1 MLGKYVRVKVVRP
14 IGAKHPRFP
23 FTYRLNYG
31 FAQGVTGI
39 SGEAQGVYI
48 MGIDHPVREFD
59 GRVIAI
65 VRRNNHKGIVWVAA
79 PKSKHFIVNEICDA
93 IDFAEGHYGYTLECL
108 YERSCG
114 AVVYRMDAGQ
124 PLLFAHQK

>member
-48 MGIDHPVREFD
+48 LSLIH
-59 GRVIAI
+59 I
-65 VRRNNHKGIVWVAA
+65 
-79 PKSKHFIVNEICDA
+79 
-93 IDFAEGHYGYTLECL
+93 
-108 YERSCG
+108 
-114 AVVYRMDAGQ
+114 
-124 PLLFAHQK
+124 

>member
-39 SGEAQGVYI
+39 SGEA
-48 MGIDHPVREFD
+48 
-59 GRVIAI
+59 
-65 VRRNNHKGIVWVAA
+65 
-79 PKSKHFIVNEICDA
+79 
-93 IDFAEGHYGYTLECL
+93 
-108 YERSCG
+108 
-114 AVVYRMDAGQ
+114 
-124 PLLFAHQK
+124 

>member
-93 IDFAEGHYGYTLECL
+93 IDFAEALRL
-108 YERSCG
+108 YVGVS
-114 AVVYRMDAGQ
+114 V
-124 PLLFAHQK
+124 

>member
-39 SGEAQGVYI
+39 SGEAQGRLYHGESTI
-48 MGIDHPVREFD
+48 R
-59 GRVIAI
+59 
-65 VRRNNHKGIVWVAA
+65 
-79 PKSKHFIVNEICDA
+79 
-93 IDFAEGHYGYTLECL
+93 YGSLT
-108 YERSCG
+108 
-114 AVVYRMDAGQ
+114 AG
-124 PLLFAHQK
+124 